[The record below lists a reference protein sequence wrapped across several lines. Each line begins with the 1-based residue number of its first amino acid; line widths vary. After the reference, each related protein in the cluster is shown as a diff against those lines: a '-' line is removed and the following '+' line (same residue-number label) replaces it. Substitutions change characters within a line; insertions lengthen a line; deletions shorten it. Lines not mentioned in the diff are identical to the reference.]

1 MDKTISGII
10 DFLRFPMACAV
21 VLLHTPGQY
30 TNWSNYTFRDLRYFS
45 LYDHISLISNI
56 ICQIAVPIFFLI
68 SGYLFY
74 DKNKRYLQK
83 LNKRTKTVLVPY
95 FIWNGVA
102 FLLLLFIKILGVYIN
117 HKSTSGLI
125 EYIAPSNIIKCFI
138 GNFNNQFTWQPINEP

>member
-83 LNKRTKTVLVPY
+83 LNKRTKNCFGSVFYMEWSCFPIIAIY
-95 FIWNGVA
+95 KNIRC
-102 FLLLLFIKILGVYIN
+102 IY
-117 HKSTSGLI
+117 KS
-125 EYIAPSNIIKCFI
+125 
-138 GNFNNQFTWQPINEP
+138 